1 MICQKCH
8 GTIPEI
14 SRYCLHCGVFLSPPE
29 QHEEDEEGM
38 DREWEDRVLCSDGA
52 CTGTIVDGKCT
63 YCGKPLSD
71 PSESLTSS

>member
-1 MICQKCH
+1 MICPKCH

-14 SRYCLHCGVFLSPPE
+14 SRYCLHCGVLLSPPE
-29 QHEEDEEGM
+29 QHEEDEEDMGM
-38 DREWEDRVLCSDGA
+38 EWEDRVLCSDGA

-63 YCGKPLSD
+63 FCGKPLSD